1 MTRAELLGALDGLNR
16 SLRRQHAE
24 PLITRQE
31 ATALTDA
38 HLARIVDLTAERV
51 VTVARALAGR
61 P

>member
-1 MTRAELLGALDGLNR
+1 MTRQELLGGLDGLNR

-31 ATALTDA
+31 AVALTDA
-38 HLARIVDLTAERV
+38 NLALIVDLTAERV
-51 VTVARALAGR
+51 LVVARALAGR